1 MYKYVYVQIC
11 VQNNMIIK
19 TKYDYMCKIIF
30 VPVHTCTYWIVMKYR
45 CTYDLARLAGVSF
58 CSTMGYR
65 RTHKIGEAALR
76 QSQNMDLLLF
86 IPSVRIDKRNI
97 YQA

>member
-45 CTYDLARLAGVSF
+45 CTYDLARLAGVF
-58 CSTMGYR
+58 ILLDHGVPTDP
-65 RTHKIGEAALR
+65 
-76 QSQNMDLLLF
+76 QNWR
-86 IPSVRIDKRNI
+86 SRS
-97 YQA
+97 